1 MMIIREPIVRTRIA
15 LVLVMVAFT
24 VLVSCATKDPKNELG
39 YALRGYER
47 ELRWGEWDKAA
58 QFHEN
63 AAEVITP
70 SLREKLVRV
79 RISGYDVLNGTMT
92 SDKSMMVQTVRIR
105 YYNDAN
111 YVERT
116 LMDRQTWKYNKKVQ
130 KWFLSS
136 ELPKFR

>member
-1 MMIIREPIVRTRIA
+1 MRTGITFVILA
-15 LVLVMVAFT
+15 VAFS

-47 ELRWGEWDKAA
+47 EIRWGEWDKAA

-63 AAEVITP
+63 PEVAWKP
-70 SLREKLVRV
+70 EVRQRLSHI
-79 RISGYDVLNGTMT
+79 RISGYDVINGTMT
-92 SDKSMMVQTVRIR
+92 SDKSMMVQTVRVR
-105 YYNDAN
+105 YFNDAN

-136 ELPKFR
+136 ELPKFK